1 MLPIETLLGRDGYLT
16 VSMESLLFCLAA
28 LGLLP
33 LLERALLGT
42 GDLPRGS
49 GAGAGVGSCAAAP
62 GAEEDAVSVDGG
74 RTGVFGSDGGSSKP
88 DFQGTLDLARGLA

>member
-1 MLPIETLLGRDGYLT
+1 M
-16 VSMESLLFCLAA
+16 VSMLSLRFCRVARGAEPLAD
-28 LGLLP
+28 
-33 LLERALLGT
+33 RALLGT
-42 GDLPRGS
+42 VDLPRGS

-62 GAEEDAVSVDGG
+62 GAEDDAASVDGG